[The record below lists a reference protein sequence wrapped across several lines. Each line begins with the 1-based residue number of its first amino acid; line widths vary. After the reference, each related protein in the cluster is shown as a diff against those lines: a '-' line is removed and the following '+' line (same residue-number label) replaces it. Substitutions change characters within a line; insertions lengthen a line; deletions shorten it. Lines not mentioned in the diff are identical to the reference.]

1 MTHTSHKVP
10 SRASIWAV
18 LGSFLILWI
27 AISAVAFTSEVNSA
41 AVVISAA
48 ALVPLAICGAL
59 IVLRDRRRRRR

>member
-18 LGSFLILWI
+18 LGSFLVLWI
-27 AISAVAFTSEVNSA
+27 AISAVAFRNEVNSA
-41 AVVISAA
+41 AFVISAA

-59 IVLRDRRRRRR
+59 IILRDRRRLR